1 MINRILGIDYGLKFV
16 GLAISDPSNQY
27 SLPLEVIP
35 ASVAFPHVR
44 NLLSYENIS
53 TVVIGLAQ
61 TPSGQETSVTK
72 QARRLGDRLK
82 RLGVKIVFEDEQLS
96 TFAAKRSLPGLPKS
110 RFDDHLAASV
120 ILQQYLSRDV

>member
-1 MINRILGIDYGLKFV
+1 MMNRVLGIDYGLKFV

-72 QARRLGDRLK
+72 EARRLGDRLM

-96 TFAAKRSLPGLPKS
+96 TFAAKRSLPV
-110 RFDDHLAASV
+110 F
-120 ILQQYLSRDV
+120 LSLDLTTT